1 MGMFDDI
8 ECKYTLPLPQDP
20 KGFVGE
26 VYFQT
31 KNFECSLDKYQIR
44 EDGTLWI
51 HRIEY
56 EYPENYEFIPWT
68 EISSHIKEKKS
79 WWEPVNVTKNIRM
92 YSYIFGENDYDYWI
106 DYDVT
111 FIDGKI
117 TKVNLEKF
125 ETHNN
130 SQRKI
135 RSEENSKKLK
145 SWIEYTK
152 TNRYKHIHKPYNLVI
167 RFTFTFLNKLIDR
180 IKTSLNIL
188 ERLLII

>member
-8 ECKYTLPLPQDP
+8 ECKYSLPLPEDP

-26 VYFQT
+26 IYFQT
-31 KNFECSLDKYQIR
+31 KDLECCLDKYKIR

-56 EYPENYEFIPWT
+56 EYPENYDFIPWT

-79 WWEPVNVTKNIRM
+79 WDEPVNITKNIRM
-92 YSYIFGENDYDYWI
+92 YSYILGENEYDYWI
-106 DYDVT
+106 DYDIT

-125 ETHNN
+125 ETHSN

-135 RSEENSKKLK
+135 REKENNLKLK
-145 SWIEYTK
+145 AWMEYTK
-152 TNRYKHIHKPYNLVI
+152 TNRYIYFHKPYNSVI
-167 RFTFTFLNKLIDR
+167 RFTFRLLNKLIDR
-180 IKTSLNIL
+180 IKISLNKL
-188 ERLLII
+188 ERYLIK

>member
-1 MGMFDDI
+1 MFDDI
-8 ECKYTLPLPQDP
+8 ECKYSLPLPEDP

-26 VYFQT
+26 IYFQT
-31 KNFECSLDKYQIR
+31 KDLECCLDKYKIR

-56 EYPENYEFIPWT
+56 EYPENYDFIPWT

-79 WWEPVNVTKNIRM
+79 WDEPVNITKNIRM
-92 YSYIFGENDYDYWI
+92 YSYILGENEYDYWI
-106 DYDVT
+106 DYDIT

-125 ETHNN
+125 ETHSN

-135 RSEENSKKLK
+135 REKENNLKLK
-145 SWIEYTK
+145 AWMEYTK
-152 TNRYKHIHKPYNLVI
+152 TNRYIYFHKPYNSVI
-167 RFTFTFLNKLIDR
+167 RFTFRLLNKLIDR
-180 IKTSLNIL
+180 IKISLNKL
-188 ERLLII
+188 ERYLIK